1 MKANNYITRKRARF
15 EAICGQVNIPYGTV
29 LVCQGGFLVWNNLPV
44 CSANSKHAHDF
55 FCQNDDGKGRERGD
69 LLNAIIP
76 KLEKR
81 DGKYQARWNKVWE
94 DPLCQ
99 KYKRPEHEDHWI
111 WNHDFYHAP
120 VEDLRYIA
128 NLIGA

>member
-15 EAICGQVNIPYGTV
+15 EAICGQVNIPYGTA
-29 LVCQGGFLVWNNLPV
+29 LVCQGGFLVWNDLPV
-44 CSANSKHAHDF
+44 CSATSKHAHDF
-55 FCQNDDGKGRERGD
+55 FCQNDDGKGWERGD